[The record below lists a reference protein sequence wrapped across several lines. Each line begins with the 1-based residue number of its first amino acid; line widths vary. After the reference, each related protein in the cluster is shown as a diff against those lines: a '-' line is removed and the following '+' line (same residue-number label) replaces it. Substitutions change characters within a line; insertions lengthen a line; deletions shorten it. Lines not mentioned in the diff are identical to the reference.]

1 VTHQDEAEALAVVA
15 ARMHARFPDL
25 PPELV
30 DAVVAKYHGEYEGR
44 PIRDFVPLLV
54 ERQVIEHLSGGIP
67 EQRRP
72 TSEVQR
78 PGRVGVAD
86 EE

>member
-1 VTHQDEAEALAVVA
+1 
-15 ARMHARFPDL
+15 MHARFPDL
-25 PPELV
+25 APELV

-54 ERQVIEHLSGGIP
+54 ERQVIEHLSGSIP

-72 TSEVQR
+72 ASEVHG

-86 EE
+86 E